1 MYTCY
6 SCDQKFYLATNTKF
20 PKKFSEKLQNIV
32 SIQIPMTR
40 PLPAFY
46 QTTLSNASGETV

>member
-46 QTTLSNASGETV
+46 QTTLSNASGETG